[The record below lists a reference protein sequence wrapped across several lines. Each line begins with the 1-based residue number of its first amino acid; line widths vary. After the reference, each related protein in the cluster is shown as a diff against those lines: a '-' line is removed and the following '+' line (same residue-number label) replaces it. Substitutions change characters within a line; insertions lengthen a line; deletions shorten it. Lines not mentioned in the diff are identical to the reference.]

1 MLHLILLRH
10 AKTER
15 DSPSGK
21 DHDRR
26 LDERG
31 HDDANRIG
39 SWLAAHDPPD
49 RALVSS
55 AARARETWD
64 EITPLLPKTSMEIVD
79 SLYHAEPAEILQVA
93 RGFAGA
99 GTKRL
104 MIVAHNPGLHELALA
119 LVEGGDKQGL
129 RDLQDNLPTSGTAII
144 RFEVKTWDDIA
155 FRSGKLIHFVSPKL
169 LREAPERL

>member
-1 MLHLILLRH
+1 MLRLILLRH

-15 DSPSGK
+15 DSPNGE

-55 AARARETWD
+55 AVRARETWN
-64 EITPLLPKTSMEIVD
+64 EITTLLPKASMEIVAG
-79 SLYHAEPAEILQVA
+79 LYHAEPAEILQVI
-93 RGFAGA
+93 RGFAGS

-104 MIVAHNPGLHELALA
+104 MVVAHNPGLHELALT
-119 LVEGGDKQGL
+119 LVAGGDKQGL
-129 RDLQDNLPTSGTAII
+129 HELQDNLPTSGAAII
-144 RFEVKTWDDIA
+144 SFDVKTWDDIG
-155 FRSGKLIHFVSPKL
+155 FRGGKLIRFISPKL